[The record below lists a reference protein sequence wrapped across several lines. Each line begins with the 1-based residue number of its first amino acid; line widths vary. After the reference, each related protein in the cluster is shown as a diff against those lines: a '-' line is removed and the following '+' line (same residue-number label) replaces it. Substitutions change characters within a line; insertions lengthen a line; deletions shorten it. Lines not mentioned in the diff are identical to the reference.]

1 MDIRIAGVI
10 EESIVDG
17 WGIRY
22 VVFTQGCPHN
32 CPGCHNPET
41 HDFNGGVV
49 IDTDKLIKDFK
60 NNPLLK
66 GITFSGGE
74 PFLQSKPLLELAQK
88 IHALGKDVTCYTGY
102 TYEEII
108 SSGNDDWIKLL
119 DETDVLIDGK
129 FILEKRNLKLLFR
142 GSSNQRIIDVK
153 QSRKTG
159 EIKLLAE

>member
-1 MDIRIAGVI
+1 MDIRIAGI
-10 EESIVDG
+10 INESIVDG

-32 CPGCHNPET
+32 CKGCHNPET

-49 IDTDKLIKDFK
+49 IDTDKLLKDFQED
-60 NNPLLK
+60 PLLK

-74 PFLQSKPLLELAQK
+74 PFVQPKPLTELAEK

-102 TYEEII
+102 TYEDII
-108 SSGNDDWIKLL
+108 SSGNGDWLKLL
-119 DETDVLIDGK
+119 DEVDVLIDGR
-129 FILEKRNLKLLFR
+129 FILEKKNLKLLFR

-153 QSRKTG
+153 VSRKNG
-159 EIKLLAE
+159 EIKLLAN

>member
-74 PFLQSKPLLELAQK
+74 PFVQPKPLLELAQR

-108 SSGNDDWIKLL
+108 SSENDDWIKLL
-119 DETDVLIDGK
+119 DETDVLIDGR
-129 FILEKRNLKLLFR
+129 FVMEKRNLKLLFR

-159 EIKLLAE
+159 EIKLLAK

>member
-1 MDIRIAGVI
+1 MDIRIAGI
-10 EESIVDG
+10 INESIVDG

-32 CPGCHNPET
+32 CNGCHNPET

-49 IDTDKLIKDFK
+49 IDTDKLLKDFK
-60 NNPLLK
+60 EDPLLK

-74 PFLQSKPLLELAQK
+74 PFVQPKPLTELAIK

-102 TYEEII
+102 TYEEIV
-108 SSGNDDWIKLL
+108 SSENEDWIKLL
-119 DETDVLIDGK
+119 DEVDVLVDGR
-129 FILEKRNLKLLFR
+129 FILEKKNLKLLFR

-153 QSRKTG
+153 ESRKNG
-159 EIKLLAE
+159 EIKLLVD